1 VWCGFAGSGA
11 RACGAAGAGATP
23 NRPKNQTTCVAYMS
37 GKIGKALGIKL
48 WLTGRHVT
56 TRQENATPIKEEP
69 LRVNIF

>member
-1 VWCGFAGSGA
+1 
-11 RACGAAGAGATP
+11 
-23 NRPKNQTTCVAYMS
+23 MS